1 MEIYSIHKGAMIAP
15 RKARM
20 TLDLIRGKSVGEAKA
35 ILALTNSKGSRL
47 IQKVLN
53 SAIANAVNNLGLQ
66 EQDLYVK
73 EAYVNEGRTLKRF
86 KFASHGRIGKDFK
99 RTSHIYVKVGDL
111 GMIKED

>member
-1 MEIYSIHKGAMIAP
+1 MEAYSIHKGAMMAP

-20 TLDLIRGKSVGEAKA
+20 TLDLIRGKSASEAKA

-66 EQDLYVK
+66 EEKLYVK
-73 EAYVNEGRTLKRF
+73 EAYINEGRTLKRT
-86 KFASHGRIGKDFK
+86 KFNSHGRVSPMFK
-99 RTSHIYVKVGDL
+99 RTSHVYVKVGDL

>member
-1 MEIYSIHKGAMIAP
+1 METYSIHKGAIIAP

-20 TLDLIRGKSVGEAKA
+20 TLDLIRGKSVSEAKA
-35 ILALTNSKGSRL
+35 ILTLTNSKASRL

-53 SAIANAVNNLGLQ
+53 SAIANAVNNVGLQ
-66 EQDLYVK
+66 EKDLYIK
-73 EAYVNEGRTLKRF
+73 EAYINEGRTLKRF
-86 KFASHGRIGKDFK
+86 KFASHGRVGKDFK